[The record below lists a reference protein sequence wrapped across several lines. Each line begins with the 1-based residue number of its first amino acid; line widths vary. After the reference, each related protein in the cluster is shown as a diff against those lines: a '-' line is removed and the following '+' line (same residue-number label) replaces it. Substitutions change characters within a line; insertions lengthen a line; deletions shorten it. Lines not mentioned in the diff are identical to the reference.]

1 MDSKATGI
9 VAYFTWVGFL
19 IAFCIGDREGA
30 KFHLNQALVI
40 CLLSLIAPVLLF
52 IPILAKIWGVLMLVC
67 SIIGIITAA
76 NGEEKP
82 IPIIGE
88 IHLLK

>member
-1 MDSKATGI
+1 MDKKATGI
-9 VAYFTWVGFL
+9 VAYFSWIGFL

-40 CLLSLIAPVLLF
+40 NLLSLIAPVLLF
-52 IPILAKIWGVLMLVC
+52 IPFLSKIWGVLMLVC
-67 SIIGIITAA
+67 SIIGIITAI

-88 IHLLK
+88 IHLIK